1 MTLAD
6 LLPKLAKNDEKQV
19 CIKTQDNQTIITFN
33 PSGYTGLS
41 AELNARTVNEIMLL
55 DSQNLIV
62 IYLTNPEDTTN
73 IPSDSDQP
81 SGSEPTP

>member
-19 CIKTQDNQTIITFN
+19 CVKTQDNQTIITFN
-33 PSGYTGLS
+33 PSGYAGLS

-55 DSQNLIV
+55 DSSNLIV

-73 IPSDSDQP
+73 IPLDPDQLA
-81 SGSEPTP
+81 GSVVGP